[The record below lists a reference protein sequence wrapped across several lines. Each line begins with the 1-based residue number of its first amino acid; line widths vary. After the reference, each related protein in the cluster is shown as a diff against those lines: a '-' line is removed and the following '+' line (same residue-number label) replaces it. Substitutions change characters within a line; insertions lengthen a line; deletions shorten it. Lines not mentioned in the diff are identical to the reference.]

1 MSLILVHLMEDGFNL
16 DHLCLVGVEVVI
28 DDNDDD
34 QHGDN
39 IIVKKVEI

>member
-1 MSLILVHLMEDGFNL
+1 MSFILIHLMEDGFNL